1 MSTHPHPPGSNAIR
15 LRERELRDTPKPH
28 QPRQPRSR
36 LPIVA
41 ALLTL
46 ALLFVAAIGAY
57 LYDHGRRDL
66 IAPGV
71 RVGGVN
77 IGGLRVDAARERL
90 RTALVG
96 RLERQP
102 VTVHAGGRTFSLSA
116 HDAHLSVAVDTLT
129 SEALTRS
136 RQGSIF
142 TRVINGLDGHAVNV
156 DLPDR
161 VNYSHVAVR
170 GLLKQIADAT
180 NRPAREASVVPGA
193 GGLQTAQSHDGVAV
207 NTVLLGSQIDR
218 SLVSPTGPRNV
229 IAPLNVVHPATST
242 ASLAS
247 KYPAYIVIDRANF
260 RLRFY
265 QHLQLANTYTIA
277 VGRQGLETPAGL
289 YDIQWKE
296 VNPSWHVPNSS
307 WAGALAGQTIPPGPQ
322 DPIKA
327 RWMAFNGGAGIHG
340 TDVTSSLGTAAS
352 HGCIRMAIPDVI
364 ALYPRVPVGTPVYV
378 A

>member
-1 MSTHPHPPGSNAIR
+1 MSTHPHPPGSNALR
-15 LRERELRDTPKPH
+15 LREREIRDTPK
-28 QPRQPRSR
+28 QREPRSR

-46 ALLFVAAIGAY
+46 ALLFVAAAGIY

-71 RVGGVN
+71 RVGGVD
-77 IGGLRVDAARERL
+77 IGGLRLEAARQRL
-90 RTALVG
+90 RAALIG

-102 VTVHAGGRTFSLSA
+102 VVVHAGGRTFALSA
-116 HDAHLSVAVDTLT
+116 RNAHLAVAVDTLT
-129 SEALTRS
+129 AEALTRS

-142 TRVINGLDGHAVNV
+142 TRVLHGLEGKAVNV
-156 DLPDR
+156 NLPDK
-161 VNYSHVAVR
+161 VNYSHVVVR
-170 GLLKQIADAT
+170 HLLKQIATAT
-180 NRPAREASVVPGA
+180 NRPARDASVVPTPS
-193 GGLQTAQSHDGVAV
+193 GLQTVQSHNGVAV
-207 NTVLLGSQIDR
+207 NTSALGSLIDR
-218 SLVSPTGPRNV
+218 SLVSPTGPRTV
-229 IAPLNVVHPATST
+229 IAPLNIVHPTTST

-247 KYPAYIVIDRANF
+247 KYPAFIIVDRASF
-260 RLRFY
+260 HLRFFEN
-265 QHLQLANTYTIA
+265 LRLANTYTIA
-277 VGRQGLETPAGL
+277 VGQQGLATPAGL

-296 VNPSWHVPNSS
+296 VNPSWHVPNSA

-327 RWMAFNGGAGIHG
+327 RWMAFDGGAGIHG

-364 ALYPRVPVGTPVYV
+364 ALYPRVPVGTPVFV